1 MSEIVLVTGA
11 SGCLGHHVVK
21 MLISYDDKVSEIRC
35 LDIKEPED
43 LMKKIIQEENEKFM
57 KRDEKIHNFAGKGKK
72 ITRIN
77 GDIRDV
83 NIIERVME
91 NVDCVIHCA
100 AAIDLWLDNDE
111 KNVEELE
118 SINVS
123 GTENLLKA
131 CIRFGVHKFI
141 HVSSFEVYSGI
152 ETIYYATE
160 NTLPTPKWY
169 LFGPSA
175 WTKKEA
181 ENKVKQYS
189 NNKLSI
195 ESSLKKQVDKKI
207 SNTDERNKDCLNAII
222 VRFPTIYGEFDRH
235 YVSKIIEITKFFGGT
250 LRRMDNIWIRQQ
262 PIYVGNAAWSLLK
275 AKQKM
280 NIDQSI
286 SGEGKYFQTFDS
298 SFANVS

>member
-1 MSEIVLVTGA
+1 MSEIVLVTGS
-11 SGCLGHHVVK
+11 SGCLGHHVVR
-21 MLISYDDKVSEIRC
+21 MLISHDDNVSEIRC
-35 LDIKEPED
+35 LDIREPQD
-43 LMKKIIQEENEKFM
+43 LMKKIVKEENEKF
-57 KRDEKIHNFAGKGKK
+57 KLKNENKNLNEKK
-72 ITRIN
+72 ILTIN

-83 NIIERVME
+83 NVVEKVIK

-100 AAIDLWLDNDE
+100 AAIDLWSDNDD

-131 CIRFGVHKFI
+131 CIRFGIHKFI

-160 NTLPTPKWY
+160 NTLPIPKWY

-189 NNKLSI
+189 NNKLLQQPS
-195 ESSLKKQVDKKI
+195 K
-207 SNTDERNKDCLNAII
+207 TDSTHNYDSLNAII

-235 YVSKIIEITKFFGGT
+235 YVSKILEITKFFGGT
-250 LRRMDNIWIRQQ
+250 LRRLDNIWIRQQ

-280 NIDQSI
+280 TIDQSI
-286 SGEGKYFQTFDS
+286 SGEGKFLSFVINLQCS
-298 SFANVS
+298 SLSFNDGF